1 MGRTAVVTGATGGI
15 GSAVVAALRA
25 RGVRVFA
32 LGRDRERLDRLAGD
46 GVTTLEFAFGGPDA
60 APAALTALDRLDALV
75 HCAGIAPVRPVDDTT
90 AEVWDDVLAANLVG
104 PARLTAALLPAL
116 RTSRGAVIF
125 IGMAPGMRDVPRWSA
140 YVGSKAALREL
151 AGSLRA
157 EERAHGVRVSLISPG
172 GTATPLLRRVREA
185 FGRRYDPAEA
195 LPAEVVATA
204 VAGLVTGPSENW
216 RDEVEVTRPD

>member
-1 MGRTAVVTGATGGI
+1 MQRTAVVTGATGGI
-15 GSAVVAALRA
+15 GSAVVTALRS

-32 LGRDRERLDRLAGD
+32 LGRDAERLERLAGA
-46 GVTTLEFAFGGPDA
+46 GVTPIAFELGGSDD
-60 APAALTALDRLDALV
+60 APAALRPLDRLDALV
-75 HCAGIAPVRPVDDTT
+75 HCAGIAPVLPVAETT
-90 AEVWDDVLAANLVG
+90 AEVWAGVLAANLVG

-116 RTSRGAVIF
+116 RTSQGAVVL

-140 YVGSKAALREL
+140 YLASKAALREF

-157 EERAHGVRVSLISPG
+157 EERGNGVRVALISPG
-172 GTATPLLRRVREA
+172 GTATPLLGQVREA

-204 VAGLVTGPSENW
+204 VADLVTGPSENW
-216 RDEVEVTRPD
+216 RDEVEVILPG